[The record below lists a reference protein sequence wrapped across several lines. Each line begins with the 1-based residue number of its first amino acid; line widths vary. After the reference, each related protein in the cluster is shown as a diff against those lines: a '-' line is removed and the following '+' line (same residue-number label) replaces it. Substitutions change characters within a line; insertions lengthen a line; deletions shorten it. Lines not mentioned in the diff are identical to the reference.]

1 MPLKK
6 STTSPKTYERLAAL
20 PQRLGWQEWDFRWIG
35 SAEEE
40 YWVARYEYARE
51 MFRFAERASTL
62 PGWKSGTT
70 HVASRD
76 SKLLVGQLRKLL
88 KSDALG
94 PSDFG
99 FPLEAPP
106 QFAPVIELL
115 DLVVRLNGP
124 VKEGS
129 MPLPAYEFRD
139 KIRRKL
145 AERRAQVGLNIRH
158 KVFGEPEPELDVWQ
172 VPTAFEFS
180 VPQYPMMDIEKA
192 VAEFRRW
199 AEASHMFDL
208 QDLAKGGRPSL
219 SPLARLSYY
228 RFTQGRK
235 ALKLHGQFSDLLGAK
250 SPETVCTE
258 LMSHGRS
265 LYVKDLKR
273 SRRSMAP
280 FWSKSL
286 KDVEGDLRQILDG
299 LAWLL
304 ASRPKRASGRR

>member
-1 MPLKK
+1 MPPKK
-6 STTSPKTYERLAAL
+6 STTSPKTYDRLAAL
-20 PQRLGWQEWDFRWIG
+20 PQRLAWQEWDFRWIS
-35 SAEEE
+35 SADEE
-40 YWVARYEYARE
+40 YWVASYEYARE
-51 MFRFAERASTL
+51 LLRFAERASTL
-62 PGWKSGTT
+62 PSWKSSTV

-76 SKLLVGQLRKLL
+76 LKLLVGQLRKLL
-88 KSDALG
+88 KSDTLG

-106 QFAPVIELL
+106 QFAHLIEFL

-129 MPLPAYEFRD
+129 MPLPAYGLRD

-145 AERRAQVGLNIRH
+145 AGRRAQVGLNIRH
-158 KVFGEPEPELDVWQ
+158 KVYGEPEPELDVWQ

-199 AEASHMFDL
+199 ADASHMFDL
-208 QDLAKGGRPSL
+208 RDLDKGGRPSL

-235 ALKLHGQFSDLLGAK
+235 ALKLHGQFGDLLGARP
-250 SPETVCTE
+250 PETVCAE
-258 LMSHGRS
+258 LMSHGQS
-265 LYVKDLKR
+265 LYAKDLKR

-286 KDVEGDLRQILDG
+286 KEVEGDLRQILDG

-304 ASRPKRASGRR
+304 ASRPNRASTRR